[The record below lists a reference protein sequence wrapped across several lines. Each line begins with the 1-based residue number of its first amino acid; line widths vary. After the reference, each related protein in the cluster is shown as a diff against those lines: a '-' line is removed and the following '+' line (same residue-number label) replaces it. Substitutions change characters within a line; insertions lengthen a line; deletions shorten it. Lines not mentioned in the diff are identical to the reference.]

1 MATDLTEDV
10 CESFGET
17 VTYKGTLPDFPDYF
31 LFDKDIKFPTG
42 KTCTVCGNVTGT
54 VSYGSRYAAVFDVTG
69 DRSQHI
75 GDTHG
80 DHIIKCAP
88 NFNGVVDEDDRPI
101 QASCC

>member
-42 KTCTVCGNVTGT
+42 KTCTVCGNVTST
-54 VSYGSRYAAVFDVTG
+54 VSCGSRYAAVFDVTG

-75 GDTHG
+75 GNTRG
-80 DHIIKCAP
+80 DRIIKCAP
-88 NFNGVVDEDDRPI
+88 DFNGVVDEDDRPI